1 MARISRLAQVLAVV
15 TLSFLCSAVPAMAA
29 DALADPVE
37 SLLVF
42 NNASSAAMP
51 GLEAQEEY
59 SLALAGEETPYF
71 PTSAQ
76 PQKAPP
82 LPLHTI
88 EGVGGALFVP
98 TAYLVNPGPE
108 GTVAGMPAVS
118 MTYLNTLKGKDLLSV
133 AVTRTF
139 WRKLEVGYA
148 LTRLYLGNLP
158 HAIIKS
164 GGPSTS
170 KGDLL
175 LHHFNARGL
184 ILEENRFGDWCPA
197 VVAGIQIKYNS
208 DMQGLD
214 SDLAGLPTMMGFEKE
229 NGVDYVLTISK
240 TIPAE
245 TFGLPPILLTAG
257 VRNSQASNMGLT
269 GFGEDRSTTFE
280 CDIAVLLSE
289 NLAVGYEFR
298 QKEEPYRVATP
309 FQREEDLHAVRCAW
323 IINDRLTLA
332 GGLAYIG
339 NLANTDVPFAFGLQ
353 LKYEF

>member
-1 MARISRLAQVLAVV
+1 
-15 TLSFLCSAVPAMAA
+15 MAA

-71 PTSAQ
+71 PTSVQ

-158 HAIIKS
+158 HAIWK
-164 GGPSTS
+164 GTGLSTS
-170 KGDLL
+170 KGDVL
-175 LHHFNARGL
+175 LHNFNARCL
-184 ILEENRFGDWCPA
+184 ILEENTFGDWCPS
-197 VVAGIQIKYNS
+197 VVAGMQTKYNS
-208 DMQGLD
+208 SMRDLD
-214 SDLAGLPTMMGFEKE
+214 NDLGGIPAMMGYEKS
-229 NGVDYVLTISK
+229 NGVDYVLTFSK
-240 TIPAE
+240 TIPPD
-245 TFGLPPILLTAG
+245 TFGLPPIILTAG

-269 GFGEDRSTTFE
+269 GFGKDYSTTFE
-280 CDIAVLLSE
+280 CDIAVLLAE

-298 QKEEPYRVATP
+298 QKQDPYHPIAP
-309 FQREEDLHAVRCAW
+309 FKKEYDLHAIRCAW

-332 GGLAYIG
+332 GALSYMGTLT
-339 NLANTDVPFAFGLQ
+339 NTDVPLALGLQ

>member
-1 MARISRLAQVLAVV
+1 M
-15 TLSFLCSAVPAMAA
+15 PAMAA
-29 DALADPVE
+29 DALADPLE

-51 GLEAQEEY
+51 GLETQGGY

-71 PTSAQ
+71 PTSS
-76 PQKAPP
+76 APPPKTLP
-82 LPLHTI
+82 LPLHTL
-88 EGVGGALFVP
+88 EGVGGALAVP
-98 TAYLVNPGPE
+98 MAYLVNPGPE
-108 GTVAGMPAVS
+108 GTVIGMPAVS
-118 MTYLNTLKGKDLLSV
+118 MTYLNTLKRKDLLTV
-133 AVTRTF
+133 AVTQTF
-139 WRKLEVGYA
+139 WRRLEVGYA
-148 LTRLYLGNLP
+148 LTRFHLGNLP
-158 HAIIKS
+158 HAIFK
-164 GGPSTS
+164 GTGLSTS

-175 LHHFNARGL
+175 LHNFNARGL
-184 ILEENRFGDWCPA
+184 IIEENTYGDWCPA
-197 VVAGIQIKYNS
+197 VVSGIQIKYNS
-208 DMQGLD
+208 DMQDLD
-214 SDLAGLPTMMGFEKE
+214 SDLAGAATMMGFEKE
-229 NGVDYVLTISK
+229 NGIDYVLTISK

-245 TFGLPPILLTAG
+245 TFGLPPIILTAG

-298 QKEEPYRVATP
+298 QKEEPYHIAAP

-332 GGLAYIG
+332 GGLAYMG
-339 NLANTDVPFAFGLQ
+339 NIANTDVPLAFGLQ